1 MNIPNMTIEELIAE
15 GQKLQT
21 SKLKSAKDN
30 TRYHTW
36 TNNCMTHLEQIKFS
50 QQRRNLFLTYA
61 LNHKFEPMIG
71 MLLSIRDNGK
81 ENQELV
87 GNSDQSKDVV
97 TISDNQQL
105 AVANRDHKS
114 VDIKSMIRNIRGQQV
129 MLDFEL
135 AMLYGVE
142 TKVLNQAVK
151 RNINRFP
158 DDFMFQ
164 LTKEE
169 LESLRSQIMTSKSIE
184 KQQDTS
190 WKSQIVTSNPSNN
203 DGAEI
208 LTSQNA
214 TSNFAKMGLRRP
226 PYAFT
231 RNGIGMLSS
240 VLRSETAVGVNILIM
255 RAFTTIPQIV
265 NQNVQIVQRIF
276 NIEQHQMETDEKIEL
291 ILDKIEEIAPKQLP
305 EQIFQ
310 TGCVWDAWSYVS
322 ELVRSAKQRIVL
334 IDNFVDDR
342 VLSLLDKRADGV
354 SATIHSR
361 YFEQFLTDLKKHNE
375 QYPAIEFVQLPHRNH
390 DRFLIID
397 EEVYFLGTSLK
408 DIGTSLCAIKKM
420 EVSPDRLLEFLK

>member
-1 MNIPNMTIEELIAE
+1 M
-15 GQKLQT
+15 
-21 SKLKSAKDN
+21 AKKTKKTEDEAIKVVAKYDN
-30 TRYHTW
+30 PDEVI
-36 TNNCMTHLEQIKFS
+36 TN
-50 QQRRNLFLTYA
+50 
-61 LNHKFEPMIG
+61 G
-71 MLLSIRDNGK
+71 
-81 ENQELV
+81 
-87 GNSDQSKDVV
+87 
-97 TISDNQQL
+97 DNQQL
-105 AVANRDHKS
+105 EVANRDHKS

-164 LTKEE
+164 WTKNE
-169 LESLRSQIMTSKSIE
+169 LESLRSQIVTSNSTE
-184 KQQDTS
+184 KQQDTN
-190 WKSQIVTSNPSNN
+190 WKSQIV
-203 DGAEI
+203 
-208 LTSQNA
+208 

-255 RAFTTIPQIV
+255 RAFTSIPQIV
-265 NQNVQIVQRIF
+265 NQNVQMVQRIF

-361 YFEQFLTDLKKHNE
+361 YFEQFQTDLKKHNE
-375 QYPAIEFVQLPHRNH
+375 QYPAIEFVQLPHKNH

-397 EEVYFLGTSLK
+397 DKVYFMGASLK
-408 DIGTSLCAIKKM
+408 DMGAGLCAVTEM
-420 EVSPDRLLEFLK
+420 QASPETILELLK

>member
-1 MNIPNMTIEELIAE
+1 MAKKKKIDDNSEPVTNRDH
-15 GQKLQT
+15 
-21 SKLKSAKDN
+21 SK
-30 TRYHTW
+30 
-36 TNNCMTHLEQIKFS
+36 M
-50 QQRRNLFLTYA
+50 
-61 LNHKFEPMIG
+61 
-71 MLLSIRDNGK
+71 
-81 ENQELV
+81 
-87 GNSDQSKDVV
+87 VV
-97 TISDNQQL
+97 TVRDNQQL
-105 AVANRDHKS
+105 AVANCDHKNI
-114 VDIKSMIRNIRGQQV
+114 DIKSMIRDIRGQQV

-142 TKVLNQAVK
+142 TKALNQAVK

-164 LTKEE
+164 LDK
-169 LESLRSQIMTSKSIE
+169 LEFNTLKSQFVTANAIDNQQDTNLRSQFVTAKDISKVR
-184 KQQDTS
+184 T
-190 WKSQIVTSNPSNN
+190 
-203 DGAEI
+203 
-208 LTSQNA
+208 L
-214 TSNFAKMGLRRP
+214 

-255 RAFTTIPQIV
+255 RAFTAIPQIV
-265 NQNVQIVQRIF
+265 NQNVQMVQRIF

-310 TGCVWDAWSYVS
+310 TGCVWDAWTYVS
-322 ELVRSAKQRIVL
+322 DLVRNAKKRIVL

-354 SATIHSR
+354 TATIHSR
-361 YFEQFLTDLKKHNE
+361 YSEQFRTDLKKHNE
-375 QYPAIEFVQLPHRNH
+375 QYSVIDFVQLPHKNH

-397 EEVYFLGTSLK
+397 DEVYFLGASLK
-408 DIGTSLCAIKKM
+408 DVGTSLCAVKKM